1 MKVRNG
7 FFYSENGD
15 KIVYQIEQK
24 LIDHQI
30 SLSYLALGKV
40 YYYSR
45 RKEGT
50 NLEVKFRSIKITPPV
65 QRTVEQFEHY
75 ISDIFKEINM
85 GEGLYSL
92 FTGHL
97 KKIDDKYYFECDSY
111 YKVNYKQYLIDSKS
125 DEKEVLD
132 YIVRNKVSAY
142 SK

>member
-1 MKVRNG
+1 MA
-7 FFYSENGD
+7 
-15 KIVYQIEQK
+15 I
-24 LIDHQI
+24 
-30 SLSYLALGKV
+30 GKV

-85 GEGLYSL
+85 SEGLYS
-92 FTGHL
+92 FFKGHL
-97 KKIDDKYYFECDSY
+97 KRIEDDYYFECDSSC
-111 YKVNYKQYLIDSKS
+111 KERYKQYLIDSKS